1 MKQFISMIILLIFVV
16 SFSIWDGLH
25 IDKTFTKLQ
34 VKSGEI
40 CKILENEDIY
50 DEQLKNKVTDIEK
63 YWTKEMD
70 TLCISISRKDL
81 QPISDF
87 SQYLISAIDNESIE
101 DAITYS
107 NLLKY
112 NIEGLAES
120 NKIGLMN
127 LL

>member
-25 IDKTFTKLQ
+25 IDKTFTHLQ
-34 VKSGEI
+34 IESAEI

-87 SQYLISAIDNESIE
+87 IQYLISAIDNESIE